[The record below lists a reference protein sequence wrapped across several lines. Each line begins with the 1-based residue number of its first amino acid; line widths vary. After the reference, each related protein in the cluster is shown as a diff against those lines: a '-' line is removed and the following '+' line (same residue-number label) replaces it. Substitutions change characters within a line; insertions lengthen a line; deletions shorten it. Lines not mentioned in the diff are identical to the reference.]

1 MNVLL
6 YSEEK
11 KVRVCEIAGEIDE
24 AEALVMRKSLLF
36 YDFCCRDY
44 WLCGSFIRLLLVAI
58 DT

>member
-24 AEALVMRKSLLF
+24 VKGLVMRKSLLF
-36 YDFCCRDY
+36 YDFLFRDC
-44 WLCGSFIRLLLVAI
+44 WLCGLFIRLLLVAI